1 MTLMRFFLARVA
13 ILAGISYFFKVV
25 TGFVVDTVAAT
36 SAGSNFSNLQ
46 SFAVLV
52 HCKMIN
58 VYHWTAYTLKKNLI

>member
-1 MTLMRFFLARVA
+1 MTLMRFFLARAA
-13 ILAGISYFFKVV
+13 ILAGMSYSFKVV

-36 SAGSNFSNLQ
+36 SAGSNLQ

-58 VYHWTAYTLKKNLI
+58 VNHWTAYT